1 MRESRSID
9 RTKFY
14 SLLELLAKAFGFILG
29 LWVWVNEVD
38 ATPRGT
44 PLRSKEDT
52 LAVDAST
59 TAAAHRGEE
68 DQTIPTTPNR
78 QKTPRPPFDLSGPED
93 AGRGEAETSS
103 PLVVRLTRSNTQ
115 LVQQLTAAERSLRD
129 SKKLFE
135 AIDTFLEKY
144 VDETCSR
151 MDLLDALDNIEAVA
165 TGDLGA
171 GGLIK
176 RLEALVD
183 IYKPR

>member
-1 MRESRSID
+1 MRESRSTILP
-9 RTKFY
+9 FY

-38 ATPRGT
+38 ATPSPR
-44 PLRSKEDT
+44 RSKEDT

-78 QKTPRPPFDLSGPED
+78 RKTPKPPFDLSGPED
-93 AGRGEAETSS
+93 TGRGEADTSS

-129 SKKLFE
+129 SKKLFK
-135 AIDTFLEKY
+135 AVDTFLEKY

-151 MDLLDALDNIEAVA
+151 MDLLEALDNIEAVA
-165 TGDLGA
+165 AGDLGG

-183 IYKPR
+183 VYKPR